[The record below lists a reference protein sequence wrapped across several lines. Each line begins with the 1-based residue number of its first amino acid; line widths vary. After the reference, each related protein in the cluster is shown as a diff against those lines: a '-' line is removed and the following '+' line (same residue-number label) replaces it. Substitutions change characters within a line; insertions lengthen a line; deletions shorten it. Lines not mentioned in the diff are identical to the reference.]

1 VCRATS
7 SPSFSTCLTSIS
19 PSRRIVWT
27 SLGWAGG
34 VFRASVSCQVVANA
48 IVVLSPAPDGFFH
61 STSPPLLAAAQ
72 RAVVLGGVERE
83 GVADTHLPRCVP
95 PPTPPPPALPCR
107 MARGNLAAA
116 GPSQGSMQ
124 VIQGVF
130 GAPPGGAVLS
140 PREGAPPC
148 RSVRSHAPPVFT
160 PNATVTS
167 PSPPPRLTSLPS

>member
-1 VCRATS
+1 LGGLGGCSARRCHVRLSLMRSSCLALLRTGSSILLLHPCWRRHSVRLCSAGLSEKAWRTPTCRA
-7 SPSFSTCLTSIS
+7 
-19 PSRRIVWT
+19 
-27 SLGWAGG
+27 
-34 VFRASVSCQVVANA
+34 VS
-48 IVVLSPAPDGFFH
+48 
-61 STSPPLLAAAQ
+61 
-72 RAVVLGGVERE
+72 
-83 GVADTHLPRCVP
+83 P